1 MAWIYLL
8 IAGLGEVGFVIFMK
22 LSNNFKKLN
31 YSILC
36 IVSGWIS
43 FYLLSKA
50 LKIIP
55 VGTGYTIWTGI
66 GAAGSVIIGMMF
78 FKESRDWKRLFFIT
92 LVIASVIGLKVISPH
107 EKKKSLI

>member
-8 IAGLGEVGFVIFMK
+8 IAGLGEVGFVTFMK

-36 IVSGWIS
+36 VVSGWIS

-50 LKIIP
+50 LKVIP

-66 GAAGSVIIGMMF
+66 GAAGSVMIGMMF

-92 LVIASVIGLKVISPH
+92 LVVASVIGLKVISPH
-107 EKKKSLI
+107 

>member
-1 MAWIYLL
+1 MAWILLL
-8 IAGLGEVGFVIFMK
+8 IAGIGEVGFVIFMK

-36 IVSGWIS
+36 IISGWIS

-50 LKIIP
+50 LEVIP

-66 GAAGSVIIGMMF
+66 GAAGSVIIGMLF
-78 FKESRDWKRLFFIT
+78 FNESRERLRLFFIT
-92 LVIASVIGLKVISPH
+92 LVFVSVIGLKIIAPH
-107 EKKKSLI
+107 